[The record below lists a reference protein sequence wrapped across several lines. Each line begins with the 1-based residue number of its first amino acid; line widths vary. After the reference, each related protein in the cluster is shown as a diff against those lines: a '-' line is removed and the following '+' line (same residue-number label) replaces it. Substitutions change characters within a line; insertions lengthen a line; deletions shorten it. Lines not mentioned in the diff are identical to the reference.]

1 MLPEKPILRLLEDG
15 RQQVVI
21 VGLTT
26 KPVTKV
32 EEVLAIIEQGNRERT
47 SGQTSVNIKSSRSHA
62 VFQMSLHTHSSDEAF
77 GKCSFVD
84 LAGNER
90 GADTQ
95 SANKETRREGAEIN
109 KSLLALKE
117 CIRAM
122 SRHSSHLPFRGSK
135 LTQVLRDS
143 FIGGERNKT
152 CMIAMLSPSLNSV
165 ENTLN
170 TLRYADRVKEL
181 VVAKDDGD
189 GDVDVVDMPFDA
201 LGTDG
206 EKSSELDEEHQMQ
219 LNPNSDIDSDEFDDR
234 DLLTETNFLDFNSS
248 QTSEGTSPLNQSI
261 SENHDHD
268 EARVPDVDEPIIK
281 VAEIL
286 PTPKITEVVMQH
298 GVLFGFFHN
307 FKENF
312 QKNVVDNSQSAN
324 NSNMIKFM
332 LDVEPTLR
340 ELEAI
345 VKRTHLMVVK
355 YNLQHGSASDEED

>member
-1 MLPEKPILRLLEDG
+1 MPQKPLLRILEDG
-15 RQQVVI
+15 RQQVII

-62 VFQMSLHTHSSDEAF
+62 VFQMSLHTHGNEEPW

-95 SANKETRREGAEIN
+95 SASKETRREGAEIN

-181 VVAKDDGD
+181 LADKGD
-189 GDVDVVDMPFDA
+189 GVVDMSFDA
-201 LGTDG
+201 SGNDG
-206 EKSSELDEEHQMQ
+206 EKSSEVDEDTQVP
-219 LNPNSDIDSDEFDDR
+219 LNQYSDADSDESVDH
-234 DLLTETNFLDFNSS
+234 DLLNETNYLDFNSS
-248 QTSEGTSPLNQSI
+248 KTSGCNSPEVNKSRSNDETIEADIDESNNKNAYI
-261 SENHDHD
+261 SPGIKIPE
-268 EARVPDVDEPIIK
+268 II
-281 VAEIL
+281 
-286 PTPKITEVVMQH
+286 MQH
-298 GVLFGFFHN
+298 GVLFGFIHN

-312 QKNVVDNSQSAN
+312 QKNILDNSTSADN
-324 NSNMIKFM
+324 EDMAKFM
-332 LDVEPTLR
+332 LDVEPCLR
-340 ELEAI
+340 ELEAL
-345 VKRTHLMVVK
+345 VKNTHNMVVS
-355 YNLQHGSASDEED
+355 YNAQKGSESEEEEEE

>member
-1 MLPEKPILRLLEDG
+1 MLRLLEDG

-21 VGLTT
+21 VGLTM
-26 KPVTKV
+26 KPVSKV

-47 SGQTSVNIKSSRSHA
+47 SGQTSVNVKSSRSHA
-62 VFQMSLHTHSSDEAF
+62 VFQMSLFTHGNDDPC

-95 SANKETRREGAEIN
+95 SASLHTRREGAEIN

-122 SRHSSHLPFRGSK
+122 SRRSSHLPFRGSK

-143 FIGGERNKT
+143 FIGGEQNKT
-152 CMIAMLSPSLNSV
+152 CMIAMVSPSQNSV

-181 VVAKDDGD
+181 VAKEDGSV
-189 GDVDVVDMPFDA
+189 GDNPDT
-201 LGTDG
+201 LGIDC
-206 EKSSELDEEHQMQ
+206 EKSSEPDDDGQLQMNPISDVESEESESDMLNETNDFLDYNYNETSEC
-219 LNPNSDIDSDEFDDR
+219 NSPLLKSERNIETSEADIDPP
-234 DLLTETNFLDFNSS
+234 T
-248 QTSEGTSPLNQSI
+248 
-261 SENHDHD
+261 
-268 EARVPDVDEPIIK
+268 IK
-281 VAEIL
+281 VVDI
-286 PTPKITEVVMQH
+286 PPRINITEVVMQH

-307 FKENF
+307 FKEIF
-312 QKNVVDNSQSAN
+312 HKNVSENSSAEDPEAL
-324 NSNMIKFM
+324 SKFM

-340 ELEAI
+340 ELEVL
-345 VKRTHLMVVK
+345 VKSTHNMVI
-355 YNLQHGSASDEED
+355 NFNSQHFSPSDED

>member
-1 MLPEKPILRLLEDG
+1 MQVFDLLVPQKPLLRILEDG

-26 KPVTKV
+26 KPVNKV
-32 EEVLAIIEQGNRERT
+32 EDVLAIIEQGNRERT

-62 VFQMSLHTHSSDEAF
+62 VFQISLYAHGNEEPW
-77 GKCSFVD
+77 GKCYFVD

-95 SANKETRREGAEIN
+95 SASKETRREGAEIN

-152 CMIAMLSPSLNSV
+152 CMIAMLSPSLGSV

-181 VVAKDDGD
+181 LANKGD
-189 GDVDVVDMPFDA
+189 DVVDMPFDA
-201 LGTDG
+201 SGNDG
-206 EKSSELDEEHQMQ
+206 ETNSEADEDIQVPSNQYSEVDSDADSVDQDLLNDTNYLGFNSSKTSGCNSPFNKSRSNDETIEA
-219 LNPNSDIDSDEFDDR
+219 SDIDES
-234 DLLTETNFLDFNSS
+234 NNKNAYI
-248 QTSEGTSPLNQSI
+248 P
-261 SENHDHD
+261 
-268 EARVPDVDEPIIK
+268 PIIK
-281 VAEIL
+281 
-286 PTPKITEVVMQH
+286 ITEIIMQH
-298 GVLFGFFHN
+298 GVLFGCIN
-307 FKENF
+307 KFKENF
-312 QKNVVDNSQSAN
+312 QKNILN
-324 NSNMIKFM
+324 NSTSEDNEDMAKFM
-332 LDVEPTLR
+332 LDMEPSLR
-340 ELEAI
+340 ELKDI
-345 VKRTHLMVVK
+345 VKNTHNMVIR
-355 YNLQHGSASDEED
+355 YNAQNGSASEEEE